1 MGKKLFTVNISNQSI
16 NKNGITLF
24 SIRHISAKC
33 IIDFIYKERPRINVT
48 LEHLIGVAK
57 QVFRHLFVS
66 DLQIYEMILENIST
80 TYGKFFDES
89 VTPTEGRVIL
99 AALHRYNR

>member
-1 MGKKLFTVNISNQSI
+1 MEIRFRLKLFSVNNSNQSI

-33 IIDFIYKERPRINVT
+33 IIDFMYKERPRINVT

-57 QVFRHLFVS
+57 QVLQHVFVS

-89 VTPTEGRVIL
+89 VIVPHGG
-99 AALHRYNR
+99 